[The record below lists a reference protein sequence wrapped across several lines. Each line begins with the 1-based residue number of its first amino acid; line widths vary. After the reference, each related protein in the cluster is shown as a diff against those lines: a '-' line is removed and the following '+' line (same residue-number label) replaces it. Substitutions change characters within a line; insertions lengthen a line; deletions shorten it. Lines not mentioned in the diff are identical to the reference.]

1 MSQTPSI
8 LLERDKSQLEPNA
21 GPAPAPASVVQLE
34 LNVIGVN
41 DAVFDVPPVVVV
53 EQTLLQSP
61 AYSGKVVRHS
71 CRWCPRGSC

>member
-21 GPAPAPASVVQLE
+21 GPKPAAASVVQLE

-41 DAVFDVPPVVVV
+41 DGVFDVPPVVVV
-53 EQTLLQSP
+53 EQRPLQSP
-61 AYSGKVVRHS
+61 ASSGTVVQHS
-71 CRWCPRGSC
+71 CRWQRACS